1 MAHAHL
7 ASRQRSNSDWRG
19 RLEQAPQ
26 SKLTQR
32 LLLNRSAGCEE
43 GRMDATAEPSRH
55 LTLLQFR
62 RVIPSSAWL
71 RASIL
76 WADDLAAIWPMRE
89 PEPLNRAQEQP
100 LQEVWSLLNA
110 GYFQRCEA
118 LDCS

>member
-1 MAHAHL
+1 MRNRMKDPASGRTLMAGYND
-7 ASRQRSNSDWRG
+7 QRPLG
-19 RLEQAPQ
+19 R
-26 SKLTQR
+26 R
-32 LLLNRSAGCEE
+32 RVAGREE
-43 GRMDATAEPSRH
+43 GRMNAAAEPGQH

-62 RVIPSSAWL
+62 RVVPSSAWL

-89 PEPLNRAQEQP
+89 PKPLNRAQEQP